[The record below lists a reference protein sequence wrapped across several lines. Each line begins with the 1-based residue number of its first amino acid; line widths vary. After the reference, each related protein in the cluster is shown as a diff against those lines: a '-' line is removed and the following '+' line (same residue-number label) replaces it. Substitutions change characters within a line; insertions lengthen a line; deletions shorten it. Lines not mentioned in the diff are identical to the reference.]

1 VSGEVHKSEPA
12 WGQSPAWP
20 PSRAYRTASGPYTLS
35 DLGSRPV
42 PNAARG
48 INGMTNLGN
57 TRASPAPGGGRL
69 EGPLPLVGRTREL
82 AALEA
87 LMEGSS
93 DGTSVVIVAG
103 EGGVGKSRLAFEL
116 GERAERRGWRVTYGR
131 AFPVEAGIPYALF
144 SDAFLPIL
152 RDMDADTLTVLSRG
166 GEAELRYLF
175 PALGHG
181 DGGAESGADPEE
193 FRTRLMWNF
202 AEFLKSYAAREPL
215 LCVLEDL
222 QWADESSL
230 QLLHFLGRQVSGHRI
245 LIVCTYNDTQRDQ
258 SLELVKT
265 ERSLVSLGVGE
276 IRRLEPLTLDQ
287 VSELVRLTFGV
298 DPDVVREF
306 SALLFGW
313 TRGNPFFLEEIL
325 KSLIASGRLTRH
337 SGTWIGW
344 DADDFGLPASIRDA
358 VLTRVGATSEHA
370 RSVAELTAII
380 GARARYPLLA
390 SISGLKERE
399 LLAALEELCAARIL
413 DERTESGTVVY
424 DFTHPMVRQT
434 LYNEFGL
441 QRVRMLHGVVAEA
454 MEGFYGE
461 RAIDHADELA
471 YHFQRTDTA
480 HLRSKAATYLAAAG
494 RVALERRADHEAVT
508 YLRAALERADESP
521 GGKAL
526 QAELAPRLARAHQHL
541 GDFEEACRLWSAAL
555 DRAPEDGPECVTLRR
570 ALGMAEFW
578 CGRHDAA
585 REHFDIGLDE
595 ARRVGDQAGELR
607 LRIAKAHFLQE
618 MGRGTEALE
627 TLSPALPIA
636 ESLGEPGLLA
646 RVHRGLSLLHLWI
659 GPHEDAKEH
668 AERAIVL
675 ARRIG
680 DTSIE
685 FWARWALAVLEGMR
699 GDTAGMA
706 DAVDQVNA
714 LADAA
719 RSPVLRLWTADMSIE
734 LAYFRGE
741 WDRGITIGNRAISLA
756 RSLNQRT
763 LLPRLLVWTS
773 QIHLGRG
780 QLDDAKRLLDEAIEI
795 SGINTP
801 GATVDVHQVVPVYI
815 GWAYYLV
822 GLGDYAAAIEMAERG
837 SAIAE
842 GTGYTLWA
850 MHRMLPI
857 LAEAYLWAGEID
869 RAAKIGER
877 IREHSQR
884 LDHKLGHA
892 WADAC
897 EALVM
902 WKRGDPKGAVSL
914 MRSAAEALD
923 EIPMLW
929 DSARIRRQM
938 AGRMA
943 EVGMIDEASAE
954 LKRVHD
960 IFVKL
965 GADEELEK
973 ARMQFREIGHRPPP
987 KGVGEG
993 LAGLTSRE
1001 LEVARLVARRLSNK
1015 AIGKELGMATRTA
1028 STHLSNIYQK
1038 LGISSRGELADVIRG
1053 YDLSAG

>member
-1 VSGEVHKSEPA
+1 VSNFANIRV
-12 WGQSPAWP
+12 P
-20 PSRAYRTASGPYTLS
+20 PT
-35 DLGSRPV
+35 
-42 PNAARG
+42 
-48 INGMTNLGN
+48 
-57 TRASPAPGGGRL
+57 PGGGRL

-93 DGTSVVIVAG
+93 DSTSVIIVAG
-103 EGGVGKSRLAFEL
+103 EGGVGKTRLAFEL

-175 PALGHG
+175 PALGRG
-181 DGGAESGADPEE
+181 DGAPESVADPEE
-193 FRTRLMWNF
+193 FRTRLQWNF

-287 VSELVRLTFGV
+287 VSDLVRLTFGV

-325 KSLIASGRLTRH
+325 KSLIASGRLARH

-344 DADDFGLPASIRDA
+344 DASDFSLPASIRDA
-358 VLTRVGATSEHA
+358 VLTRVGATSAQA
-370 RSVAELTAII
+370 RSVADLTAII

-390 SISGLKERE
+390 SISGLSERE
-399 LLAALEELCAARIL
+399 LLSAIEELCAARIL
-413 DERTESGTVVY
+413 DERTEAGTVVY
-424 DFTHPMVRQT
+424 DFTHPLVRQT

-441 QRVRMLHGVVAEA
+441 QRARMLHGVVAEA
-454 MEGFYGE
+454 MEGFYGG

-471 YHFQRTDTA
+471 YHFQRTDA
-480 HLRSKAATYLAAAG
+480 RNLRAKAATYLAAAG

-508 YLRAALERADESP
+508 YLRAAWERADDSP
-521 GGKAL
+521 DGRML
-526 QAELAPRLARAHQHL
+526 QAELAPRLARAYQHL
-541 GDFEEACRLWSAAL
+541 GDFEEACRIWSAAL
-555 DRAPEDGPECVTLRR
+555 DRAPQDGPERVALRR
-570 ALGMAEFW
+570 ALGLAEFW
-578 CGRHDAA
+578 AGRHHAA

-595 ARRVGDQAGELR
+595 ARRVDDQAGELR
-607 LRIAKAHFLQE
+607 LEIAKAYFLQE
-618 MGRGTEALE
+618 IGRGTEALE
-627 TLSPALPIA
+627 TLSSALPMA

-659 GPHEDAKEH
+659 GPPETAKQH

-675 ARRIG
+675 ARQIG

-685 FWARWALAVLEGMR
+685 FWARWAFWVLEGMR
-699 GDTAGMA
+699 GDTAGMGV
-706 DAVDQVNA
+706 AVEQVNA
-714 LADAA
+714 LADSA
-719 RSPVLRLWTADMSIE
+719 RSPVLRLWTADMSME

-741 WDRGITIGNRAISLA
+741 WDRAITIGNRAIALA

-763 LLPRLLVWTS
+763 LLPRLLGWTS
-773 QIHLGRG
+773 LIHLGRG
-780 QLDDAKRLLDEAIEI
+780 QLDDAKRLLDEATEI
-795 SGINTP
+795 SGMDTP
-801 GATVDVHQVVPVYI
+801 GAAVDVHQVVPVYI

-822 GLGDYAAAIEMAERG
+822 SLGDYDAAIEMAERG
-837 SAIAE
+837 SALAE

-857 LAEAYLWAGEID
+857 LAEAYLWAGKID
-869 RAAKIGER
+869 KAAQVGAR
-877 IREHSQR
+877 IREHSER

-897 EALVM
+897 DALVM
-902 WKRGDPKGAVSL
+902 WKRGDAKGAVSL
-914 MRSAAEALD
+914 MQTAAQALD

-965 GADEELEK
+965 GAEEELEK

-993 LAGLTSRE
+993 LAGLTARE
-1001 LEVARLVARRLSNK
+1001 LEVARLVARRMSNK

-1038 LGISSRGELADVIRG
+1038 LGITSRGELADVIRG
-1053 YDLSAG
+1053 YDLPTG